1 MDLKDVIAKVE
12 VATAEAG
19 LAYNAGHPDVAGNY
33 LCEIAKVINEY
44 FGVPA
49 TPLEDVTKS
58 ATSEKPE
65 EPSKEKPEQAAGA
78 QVPKKGVVPFAA
90 SQKSAL
96 DQAGP

>member
-1 MDLKDVIAKVE
+1 MDLKNV
-12 VATAEAG
+12 VATVRDRAEEADR
-19 LAYNAGHPDVAGNY
+19 AFHAGHSENSHVFLLKIVDT
-33 LCEIAKVINEY
+33 IDKY
-44 FGVPA
+44 FKEMKTEVG
-49 TPLEDVTKS
+49 DVTKS

-65 EPSKEKPEQAAGA
+65 ETSKEKPEQAAGA